1 MDEKQIK
8 VLMEKIDELEKFKAE
23 YVLKFQKL
31 EQEVKDLREGSLGTG
46 VYLEGCPDFAVDYI
60 NENKKK
66 DGE

>member
-1 MDEKQIK
+1 MEKEIK
-8 VLMEKIDELEKFKAE
+8 KLMEKIDELEKFKAE
-23 YVLKFQKL
+23 YVLKFQEL
-31 EQEVKDLREGSLGTG
+31 EKEVNELKEGSLGTG

>member
-1 MDEKQIK
+1 
-8 VLMEKIDELEKFKAE
+8 MEKIDELEKFKAE
-23 YVLKFQKL
+23 YVLRVQEL
-31 EQEVKDLREGSLGTG
+31 EKEVKELREGSLGTG

>member
-1 MDEKQIK
+1 MEREIK
-8 VLMEKIDELEKFKAE
+8 ELMEKIDELEKFKAE
-23 YVLKFQKL
+23 YVLRVQEL
-31 EQEVKDLREGSLGTG
+31 EKEVKELREGSLGTG

>member
-1 MDEKQIK
+1 MEKEIK
-8 VLMEKIDELEKFKAE
+8 ELMEKIDELEKFKAE
-23 YVLKFQKL
+23 YVLRVQEL
-31 EQEVKDLREGSLGTG
+31 EKEVKELREGSLGTG

>member
-1 MDEKQIK
+1 
-8 VLMEKIDELEKFKAE
+8 MEKIDELEKFKAE

-31 EQEVKDLREGSLGTG
+31 EKTVDDLREGSLGTG